1 MTQDLCRQV
10 LKDSG
15 GEDSKKCFAERM
27 STVHRL
33 KVLVNS
39 FRRLVLKLQDFVA
52 YQDVLAPY
60 ISGLIQVRIPSS
72 ARFLFIDI
80 LARFAPRRSGLK
92 TTQKITYNRGSVG
105 FA

>member
-1 MTQDLCRQV
+1 MGNYSDIIRMTQDLCSQV

-60 ISGLIQVRIPSS
+60 ISGLIQVRIPVKCPVS
-72 ARFLFIDI
+72 IYGH
-80 LARFAPRRSGLK
+80 SGYVR
-92 TTQKITYNRGSVG
+92 TTP
-105 FA
+105 